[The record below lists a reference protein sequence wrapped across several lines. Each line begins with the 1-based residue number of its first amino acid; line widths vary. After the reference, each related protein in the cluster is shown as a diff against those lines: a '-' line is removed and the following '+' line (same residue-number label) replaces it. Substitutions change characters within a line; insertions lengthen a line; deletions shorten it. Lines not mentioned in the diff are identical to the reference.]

1 MPRGE
6 DNNERQGDRG
16 VYRPDGD
23 AKVETASA
31 AFGREVDF
39 SAAHCASS
47 CNSPSRR
54 CDTAKRQVCAGR
66 GALSGSRWP
75 RGHSEYPLMTHKVI
89 TVEFIVRTVIA
100 SVLGIAL
107 AICAVYLA
115 DSYLGPL
122 DQTQLQ
128 APSFRKS
135 LHWW

>member
-1 MPRGE
+1 
-6 DNNERQGDRG
+6 
-16 VYRPDGD
+16 
-23 AKVETASA
+23 
-31 AFGREVDF
+31 
-39 SAAHCASS
+39 
-47 CNSPSRR
+47 
-54 CDTAKRQVCAGR
+54 
-66 GALSGSRWP
+66 
-75 RGHSEYPLMTHKVI
+75 MTHKVI
-89 TVEFIVRTVIA
+89 TVEFIVPTVIA